1 MILEYIFCFKHMDV
15 PLIQFL
21 INMNIEMELAIA
33 LFDIVN
39 VGAFILVLN
48 YRIMHDT
55 NSYQIFD
62 LYRDPRG
69 PIL

>member
-39 VGAFILVLN
+39 VGAFISVQLS
-48 YRIMHDT
+48 YRIIHGT
-55 NSYQIFD
+55 NSYFKYLI
-62 LYRDPRG
+62 
-69 PIL
+69 

>member
-1 MILEYIFCFKHMDV
+1 
-15 PLIQFL
+15 
-21 INMNIEMELAIA
+21 MNIEMELAIA

-39 VGAFILVLN
+39 VGAFNLVLN

-62 LYRDPRG
+62 LIYRDPRG